1 MPLKDG
7 NAVIFNGKGL
17 PLEKIK
23 YDLPDT
29 ISEEE
34 ILVEISLATVCGS
47 DVHTWLGHRPFP
59 TPCILGHEMV
69 GKIIEMGSKIKEDYV
84 GNLLKINDK
93 IVWSMTVGCNNCFF
107 CKTGLPQKCYDMF
120 KYGHV
125 RSDLDQHFT
134 GGFAKYVVLKKDTST
149 FKIPENLSNEE
160 VAPLMC
166 AGATVTSG
174 LSTAEF
180 GACEFVIIQGCG
192 ALGLYACAFTKE
204 LGAGTIIA
212 IDTVESRLKLAKE
225 FGADYLI
232 NPKKSETSGI
242 NEVNKITKGRGADFV
257 IEMTGDPNVMKQGLE
272 MLRIGGKYVLLG
284 AIYPN
289 SNVTIDISEIM
300 IKCIQIIGMHNYHPK
315 DLRKSLDLVN
325 KCKEKYPFKKLVGPV
340 FPFSPKGIENAFASL
355 DSKSSIRP
363 AILPNS

>member
-1 MPLKDG
+1 MSLKDG

-93 IVWSMTVGCNNCFF
+93 IIWSMTVGCNNCFF
-107 CKTGLPQKCYDMF
+107 CKAGLPQKCYDMF

-134 GGFAKYVVLKKDTST
+134 GGFAKYIILKKGTST
-149 FKIPENLSNEE
+149 FKIPKNLSNEE
-160 VAPLMC
+160 VSPLMC
-166 AGATVTSG
+166 GGATVTSG
-174 LSTAEF
+174 LNIAKF
-180 GACEFVIIQGCG
+180 GACRFVIIQGCG

-204 LGAGTIIA
+204 LGAETVIV
-212 IDTVESRLKLAKE
+212 IDTNEKDSSKPNVIDDSTEKAKE
-225 FGADYLI
+225 IVL
-232 NPKKSETSGI
+232 KSAEEYFYR
-242 NEVNKITKGRGADFV
+242 NF
-257 IEMTGDPNVMKQGLE
+257 
-272 MLRIGGKYVLLG
+272 
-284 AIYPN
+284 
-289 SNVTIDISEIM
+289 
-300 IKCIQIIGMHNYHPK
+300 
-315 DLRKSLDLVN
+315 
-325 KCKEKYPFKKLVGPV
+325 
-340 FPFSPKGIENAFASL
+340 
-355 DSKSSIRP
+355 
-363 AILPNS
+363 

>member
-134 GGFAKYVVLKKDTST
+134 GGFAKYVVLKKDTS
-149 FKIPENLSNEE
+149 
-160 VAPLMC
+160 
-166 AGATVTSG
+166 
-174 LSTAEF
+174 
-180 GACEFVIIQGCG
+180 
-192 ALGLYACAFTKE
+192 
-204 LGAGTIIA
+204 
-212 IDTVESRLKLAKE
+212 
-225 FGADYLI
+225 
-232 NPKKSETSGI
+232 
-242 NEVNKITKGRGADFV
+242 
-257 IEMTGDPNVMKQGLE
+257 
-272 MLRIGGKYVLLG
+272 ML
-284 AIYPN
+284 
-289 SNVTIDISEIM
+289 
-300 IKCIQIIGMHNYHPK
+300 
-315 DLRKSLDLVN
+315 
-325 KCKEKYPFKKLVGPV
+325 
-340 FPFSPKGIENAFASL
+340 PFSRFFVKTYF
-355 DSKSSIRP
+355 
-363 AILPNS
+363 